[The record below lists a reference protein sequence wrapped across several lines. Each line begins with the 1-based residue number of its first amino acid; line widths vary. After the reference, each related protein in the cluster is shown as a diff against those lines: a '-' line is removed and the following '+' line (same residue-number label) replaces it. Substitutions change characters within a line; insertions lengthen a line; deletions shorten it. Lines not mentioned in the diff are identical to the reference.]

1 MTLTTVFKATTAAA
15 ALPPVQKKP
24 NLFHILINPCEFLI
38 ELRAASWVPGTWG
51 RKVAQ
56 APEGLG
62 SVAAQRGALSMS
74 GAAVL
79 IPAGPAPGT
88 QVPAEQEAPSPRLLL
103 KKGGVHQSCQ
113 ESHVHT
119 HQEPNSVIIEALST
133 RQ

>member
-1 MTLTTVFKATTAAA
+1 
-15 ALPPVQKKP
+15 
-24 NLFHILINPCEFLI
+24 
-38 ELRAASWVPGTWG
+38 
-51 RKVAQ
+51 
-56 APEGLG
+56 
-62 SVAAQRGALSMS
+62 MS